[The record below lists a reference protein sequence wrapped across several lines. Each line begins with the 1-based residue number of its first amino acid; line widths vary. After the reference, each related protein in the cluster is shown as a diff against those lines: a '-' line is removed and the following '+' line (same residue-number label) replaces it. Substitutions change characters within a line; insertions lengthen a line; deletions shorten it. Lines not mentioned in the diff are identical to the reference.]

1 MASQNPRERD
11 QVDGIYQGDQVR
23 NTSTG
28 QRGEVTF
35 ADPAEHESH
44 VRLDDGE
51 VEIWPHADV
60 ERIT

>member
-1 MASQNPRERD
+1 MTDRARERD

-23 NTSTG
+23 NTATD
-28 QRGEVTF
+28 QTGEVTF

-44 VRLDDGE
+44 VRLASGA